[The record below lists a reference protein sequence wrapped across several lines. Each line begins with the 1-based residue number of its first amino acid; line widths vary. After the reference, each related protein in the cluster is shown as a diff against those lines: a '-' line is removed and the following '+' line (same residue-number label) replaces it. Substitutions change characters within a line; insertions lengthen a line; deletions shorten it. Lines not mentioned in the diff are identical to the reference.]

1 MKKRLLAA
9 LMAAVMVGGLLA
21 GCGSSDKKEKTDAD
35 TAKTESEVTL
45 CFIDVSPS
53 PQRQKYYEGV
63 FEKFKEEKGIT
74 VKYESVPWDD
84 AADKLT
90 VLGTSGQLPD
100 VITTHPLWLGQFTE
114 ADWVIPIDDYVE
126 ENGDQFVEAVQ
137 KINWAQEKERY
148 GHVYS
153 VPDGFMVKGIFY
165 RKDWVKEIGYEIP
178 TGDKWTYDAY
188 FDLIKALTDKD
199 QKRYGNSFRGAR
211 GAFDPLLAYLQSFT
225 GGYVYDEE
233 GNFILNTPEC
243 VEALEKWCE
252 IYTDGYVPEDSVNWG
267 FVEMVDNFT
276 GGLTGTISNDSE
288 VAMACEEKMDPEQ
301 WGVLPMPVSTV
312 DGKMMNTAG
321 SPYSYTIAKTSEYP
335 DEALELIDFLVRPDN
350 NIEYCKMGGL
360 IPIKND
366 VGDDDTYGEDGPYAV
381 FLDELNDPNFTVPP
395 MYGPFNYTDLHQDMF
410 HTELQKYLLGQQSA
424 EDVLNHIG
432 DELTTRMKQYL
443 ADNEGS
449 TIESPKTMQ

>member
-1 MKKRLLAA
+1 
-9 LMAAVMVGGLLA
+9 MAAVMVGGLLA
-21 GCGSSDKKEKTDAD
+21 GCGSSEKKEKTDSD

-45 CFIDVSPS
+45 RFIDVSPS

-243 VEALEKWCE
+243 VEAVEKWCE

-312 DGKMMNTAG
+312 DGKLLNSAG
-321 SPYSYTIAKTSEYP
+321 SPYSYTISKTSEYP
-335 DEALELIDFLVRPDN
+335 EEALALVDFLVRPEN

-366 VGDDDTYGEDGPYAV
+366 VGDDETYGENGPYAP
-381 FLDELNDPNFTVPP
+381 FLAQLNDPNFTVPP
-395 MYGPFNYTDLHQDMF
+395 TYGAFNYTDLHQDMF

-432 DELTTRMKQYL
+432 DELTARMKQYL
-443 ADNEGS
+443 ADNEGA
-449 TIESPKTMQ
+449 EVEKPKTMQPAAE